1 MAQIPIFKLNNGQTN
16 YYPFSVGEAMV
27 TTHPITVTSNIGG
40 YKAGDTI
47 EAVTSIDQILTKLL
61 SNSDSSSTPTAPDGS
76 VTTTDVDVDG
86 ITIIKDSDGKLKIG
100 EIGQEK
106 VTGLKDAIVGL
117 QNASTDQSNEVT
129 ALKTD
134 VNNQIGQLKFSDSD
148 TFNITGVMDI
158 VNTLK
163 DILLRLGALE
173 QNVMIDEFAK
183 SEDEKTNKVVC
194 YKKKTRINNPT
205 YFIF

>member
-1 MAQIPIFKLNNGQTN
+1 MAQIPILKLNNGKTN

-47 EAVTSIDQILTKLL
+47 EAVTSIDQILTKLF

-76 VTTTDVDVDG
+76 VTATDVDVDG

-129 ALKTD
+129 ALKSD
-134 VNNQIGQLKFSDSD
+134 VNTQIGKLKFSDSD
-148 TFNITGVMDI
+148 TFNIAGVMDI

-173 QNVMIDEFAK
+173 QNVVIDEFAK
-183 SEDEKTNKVVC
+183 SKEDDDSNRVVAA
-194 YKKKTRINNPT
+194 KKMKRK
-205 YFIF
+205 